1 MEREKRAA
9 LGRRSAAASVHLN
22 FTTNG
27 IVCGVSASRMKAL
40 LAR

>member
-9 LGRRSAAASVHLN
+9 LVRHSAAARVHLN
-22 FTTNG
+22 FTTNE
-27 IVCGVSASRMKAL
+27 IVCGVSALRMKAL